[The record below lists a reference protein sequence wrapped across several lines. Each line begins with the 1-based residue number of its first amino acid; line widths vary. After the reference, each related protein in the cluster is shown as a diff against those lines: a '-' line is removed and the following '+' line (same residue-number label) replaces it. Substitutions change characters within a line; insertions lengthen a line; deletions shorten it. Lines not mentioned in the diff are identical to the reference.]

1 MGTIYSIVN
10 QKGGVGK
17 TTTAINLGSYLSLLN
32 MKVLLIDMDP
42 QGNATSGVG
51 IDINKIDKN
60 VYDIIINDEKI
71 TNVIYPTPFDN
82 LHLIPSTPD
91 LSGSEVE
98 LVNCD
103 KREFRLKTS
112 IDSVLNIYDYIIIDC
127 PPSLGLLTL
136 NSLVASDKA
145 IIPVQC
151 EYFALEGLSHLIN
164 TLDLVKNS
172 LNPLLG
178 ISGIVLTMYD
188 KRTLL
193 NRQVAEEAKTHF
205 GDKVF
210 DTIIPRSIRLTEAP
224 SHGLPIALYNP
235 RSNGAK
241 AYHRLAKEVVSLDN
255 IQ

>member
-1 MGTIYSIVN
+1 MGIIYSIVN

-51 IDINKIDKN
+51 IDPGKIDKN

-71 TNVIYPTPFDN
+71 TNVIYPTPFEN
-82 LHLIPSTPD
+82 LHLIPSTQD

-98 LVNCD
+98 LVNYD
-103 KREFRLKTS
+103 KREFRLKS
-112 IDSVLNIYDYIIIDC
+112 FIEQIQDLYDYFIIDC

-136 NSLVASDKA
+136 NSLVASEKTL
-145 IIPVQC
+145 IPVQC
-151 EYFALEGLSHLIN
+151 EYFALEGLSHLLN

-172 LNPLLG
+172 FNPLLN

-193 NRQVAEEAKTHF
+193 NRQVVDEAKTHF

-241 AYHRLAKEVVSLDN
+241 AYHRLAKEVLSFDN
-255 IQ
+255 I